1 MKLEFSGMRKGANR
15 ASTKEKI
22 KPSGTVSVER
32 ERSDSQVEET
42 EIFRKVEGQ
51 IRGKKK
57 C

>member
-1 MKLEFSGMRKGANR
+1 MRKGANR